1 MREKKTLCLLLALL
15 LLWQLTPMAMAA
27 PEESGGAAE
36 ITGIDILRPAGKAVV
51 SFHAGG
57 QNALLILALYTPSLQ
72 MEDALTAEVSGGE
85 GQAEFNFSRG
95 FPEGEGQFHLHAM
108 LVDPGSYAPLCP
120 AYSDYSETLTPSVD
134 DFEPDLVLNFDEQ
147 RDENF
152 AVVAEGVT
160 MLYAGQDFS
169 GFTTEDEVNFTL
181 HDVPSGTTNRL
192 GAADRVVLF
201 NGENSYP
208 VSVARVESNGG
219 TVTLY
224 GKQPDE
230 ESGEG
235 LNIADFFD
243 YITLDQAMD
252 QIPEDMEYAEGARP
266 AEPEESVQLMEGLDI
281 TLPYLF
287 ESKLDISLN
296 KVQLTGSASAN
307 TTFRIIFQLYKDEQ
321 KNPHWLYDISM
332 ENRLKLELSLK
343 GVINNN
349 TEEDDEYELPI
360 AVSPKVRFP
369 QAPWATLEVKVTI
382 PFKIEIDGGVV
393 VSPGEITTRWRM
405 TGYDGNKPTVT
416 QSTESSD
423 PSIELE
429 AGMLLDVGLCLKVT
443 VEILEIFYIEAAL
456 QAGREFRAVMSS
468 AYPGSSPSN
477 GVWHLCD
484 RCAKGADTVYIKTWI
499 EIGGELGGKSDKKSK
514 SLIPT
519 FHFVLFHGEFN
530 KPIVED
536 EFYVSYNG
544 GGFTFGRGSCP
555 NKAYL
560 VDVKLKDT
568 NNKNQ
573 VTGQISTS
581 GGESEKYY
589 RGDLY
594 LPQGTYQ
601 ISAGADGYQTGG
613 ASYEVKAPGA
623 VGIPLQPVN
632 SEGVHPGACEG
643 WIGAK
648 WHFTYSN
655 GCLTVDESVDNFDH
669 DRIIND
675 VRSGRKL
682 YATELSTF
690 QSGKLVDGRY
700 YTAVYHDRDLLGE
713 LCDPY
718 YTLGTEEDNAA
729 IYTSEISNI
738 VFQVDFP
745 NDMPLGVSCSTNLE
759 SVTFYGSVENIWEN
773 GSFADCPNLTV
784 VQGLE
789 STAGIGNNVFPRTG
803 LRGINLPNSTGVWT
817 ESFRDCKNLT
827 SVTLGGG
834 TIGTRA
840 FEGCTNLRSLDM
852 GAVTEIRDHAFQDC
866 VSLESVYLPDT
877 LTKVQSEIFRNCTAL
892 TSVSLSSDI
901 AWANSMFAGCSA
913 LRDVELRPGS
923 NGVIGSCAF
932 EDCTSLEQI
941 TIGDGTI
948 QVGFH
953 AFNNCLNLREV
964 WIPGTVNNL
973 TDCFTEC
980 PSLRDI
986 YYEGTMDQWGAIQKY
1001 DDLFTYPV
1009 TIHCADGDV
1018 TA

>member
-51 SFHAGG
+51 SFHVGG

-152 AVVAEGVT
+152 AVVAQGVA

-169 GFTTEDEVNFTL
+169 GFTTEDEVSFTL
-181 HDVPSGTTNRL
+181 HDVPSGTVRGL
-192 GAADRVVLF
+192 GPGSRVVLF
-201 NGENSYP
+201 NGAESYP
-208 VSVARVESNGG
+208 VAVAGVEDAGAG
-219 TVTLY
+219 TVVLH
-224 GKQPDE
+224 GEQPSE
-230 ESGEG
+230 EGGGS

-243 YITLDQAMD
+243 YITIDRAVDQVD
-252 QIPEDMEYAEGARP
+252 QENMEYAEGVQP
-266 AEPEESVQLMEGLDI
+266 AEPSAQLMGGGEANV
-281 TLPYLF
+281 TFPYLMGF
-287 ESKLDISLN
+287 ELDADIKNVHLDGTIN
-296 KVQLTGSASAN
+296 ANLTL
-307 TTFRIIFQLYKDEQ
+307 RLIFLFNKDEQ
-321 KNPHWLYDISM
+321 LRPHCFYQISM
-332 ENRLKLELSLK
+332 VNRVEMEVKLEGRL
-343 GVINNN
+343 NNDKDG
-349 TEEDDEYELPI
+349 DDFEIKLVEIPIPIPEVPI
-360 AVSPKVRFP
+360 AGFVISLGVPIKVEINGGMVMK
-369 QAPWATLEVKVTI
+369 TGVT
-382 PFKIEIDGGVV
+382 
-393 VSPGEITTRWRM
+393 SQWTM
-405 TGYDGNKPTVT
+405 TGYDGREPTVT
-416 QSTESSD
+416 QNTIGDD
-423 PSIELE
+423 PSIELQVG
-429 AGMLLDVGLCLKVT
+429 ALLDVGLRFRVAF
-443 VEILEIFYIEAAL
+443 EILKLFYIEGVA
-456 QAGREFRAVMSS
+456 QVGREIRAVLSNGDINT
-468 AYPGSSPSN
+468 PVN
-477 GVWHLCD
+477 GVWHLCE
-484 RCAKGADTVYIKTWI
+484 RCAQGTDTVYFKTWF
-499 EIGGELGGKSDKKSK
+499 EIGGRLLFMDY
-514 SLIPT
+514 
-519 FHFVLFHGEFN
+519 VLFHTEYK
-530 KPIVED
+530 KPIVKK
-536 EFYVSYNG
+536 EFYVSFNG
-544 GGFTFGRGSCP
+544 ASFNFGWGSCN

-560 VDVKLKDT
+560 TDVKLKDT

-581 GGESEKYY
+581 GGENEKYY
-589 RGDLY
+589 NGDLY

-682 YATELSTF
+682 YATELTTF
-690 QSGKLVDGRY
+690 QNGKLVDGQY
-700 YTAVYHDRDLLGE
+700 YTAEYHDRDFLGDP
-713 LCDPY
+713 CDPY

-729 IYTSEISNI
+729 IYTSEISSI
-738 VFQVDFP
+738 IFQVDFS

-759 SVTFYGSVENIWEN
+759 SVTFCGSVENIWTN
-773 GSFADCPNLTV
+773 GTFGDCPNLTTV
-784 VQGLE
+784 TGLDN
-789 STAGIGNNVFPRTG
+789 AKKIWDYVFQRTG
-803 LRGINLPNSTGVWT
+803 LQKLYLPNYTGIGT
-817 ESFRDCKNLT
+817 ESFQDCKNLT

-840 FEGCTNLRSLDM
+840 FAGCANLRSLDM
-852 GAVTEIRDHAFQDC
+852 GAVTEIQNHAFRDC
-866 VSLESVYLPDT
+866 VSLESVYLPDSVNI
-877 LTKVQSEIFRNCTAL
+877 VQTGIFLNCTAL

>member
-1 MREKKTLCLLLALL
+1 MCLLLALL

-36 ITGIDILRPAGKAVV
+36 ITGINILRPAGKAVV

-152 AVVAEGVT
+152 AVVAQGVA

-169 GFTTEDEVNFTL
+169 GFTTEDEVSFTL
-181 HDVPSGTTNRL
+181 HDVPSGTVRGL
-192 GAADRVVLF
+192 GPGSRVVLF
-201 NGENSYP
+201 NGAESYP

-484 RCAKGADTVYIKTWI
+484 RCAKGTDTVYIKTWI
-499 EIGGELGGKSDKKSK
+499 EIGGKLGGKSDKKSK

-601 ISAGADGYQTGG
+601 ISAGADGYQNGG
-613 ASYEVKAPGA
+613 TSYEVKAPGA
-623 VGIPLQPVN
+623 VSMPMQPVN

-789 STAGIGNNVFPRTG
+789 NTAGIGNNVFPRTG